1 MTFVF
6 GLAGVLVLGL
16 VVVAAGQ
23 RFLRP
28 GRRTSGMADS
38 LGNFI
43 DVFDPARARA
53 DRDLKSHDNQGAVI
67 PNPDGDEKPVEVD
80 LRRRAP
86 RGSGASSPVPT
97 GCQRRRSTT
106 VCDWT
111 TEG

>member
-6 GLAGVLVLGL
+6 GLAGVIVLGL

-28 GRRTSGMADS
+28 GRRSSGMADS

-53 DRDLKSHDNQGAVI
+53 I
-67 PNPDGDEKPVEVD
+67 
-80 LRRRAP
+80 RRK
-86 RGSGASSPVPT
+86 
-97 GCQRRRSTT
+97 
-106 VCDWT
+106 
-111 TEG
+111 